1 MGATSLASSL
11 SLRDLADEGEEDAS
25 LTNVR
30 VLLGVMDVLVFVGT
44 ATGCELVSDQPKQE
58 AKQKVEARKQQAKKQ
73 VKAKGEQAAQ
83 EVKEKLETGQ
93 EDLEQKVDALSVQA

>member
-1 MGATSLASSL
+1 M
-11 SLRDLADEGEEDAS
+11 
-25 LTNVR
+25 TNVR

-73 VKAKGEQAAQ
+73 V
-83 EVKEKLETGQ
+83 T
-93 EDLEQKVDALSVQA
+93 